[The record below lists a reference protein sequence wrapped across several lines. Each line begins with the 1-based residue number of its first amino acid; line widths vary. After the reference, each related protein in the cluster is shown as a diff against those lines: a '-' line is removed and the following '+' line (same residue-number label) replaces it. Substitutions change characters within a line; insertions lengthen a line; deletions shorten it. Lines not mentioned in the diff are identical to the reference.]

1 MYHGETAEGE
11 RGQGKSGCAGATVWA
26 VFCKEKYTNQF
37 GESVQISASDEIWL
51 NDEFFAREMAKLPP
65 DAPRAGLA
73 YRVSTKGQVDH
84 DDIPM
89 QKIECR
95 KFCAQHGW
103 RVVLEKA
110 EKGVSGSKVSA
121 TKRDA
126 IQELKAEAEKGN
138 IDILLVFLF
147 DRLGRIES
155 ETPYVVEWFVKHGVE
170 VWSTREGQQKI
181 DSHTDKLI
189 NYIRFWQAAG
199 ESEKIAER
207 VATRI
212 QQLNS
217 SGHYSG
223 GTVAYG
229 YRAVH
234 KGRVNKKGQPVK
246 DLEVD
251 PAEAPIVQE
260 LFELA
265 AFEGKSAYAMAEM
278 LNNRGLRTH
287 SGAKF
292 TPVHVLRILRH
303 EGYLG
308 YIVTRSVKSQHLPEL
323 EIISPELF
331 QKANEMVDLR
341 CTANAEARKVAH
353 KSDNNTLLAG
363 LVYCAH
369 CGAKMSGFMHH
380 DRYKL
385 RDGTVKESLKPKYNC
400 YQRAQKLRDCD
411 GQALYL
417 ADRVDGIVLEVVREL
432 FSSIR
437 CAPRDKLL
445 EQKIRQEYQDKR
457 KQKAA
462 MEKRL
467 QDCEHALERY
477 EAEVLRCLDGE
488 SGFSQEMLARLIAK
502 AEAELRAARQ
512 KYAKVLQ
519 EAEDDRELAQKIK
532 ECYRQFCGWAE
543 EFELAPLARKRMI
556 LSELLEKVEVGKG
569 YQVTVHVKLTYKQ
582 FLELCQTE
590 ETSENSL
597 RNATDGN
604 VA

>member
-1 MYHGETAEGE
+1 MTYKED
-11 RGQGKSGCAGATVWA
+11 RA
-26 VFCKEKYTNQF
+26 VKYTNQF

-331 QKANEMVDLR
+331 QKANEMVDMR
-341 CTANAEARKVAH
+341 CTSNAEARKVAH

-385 RDGTVKESLKPKYNC
+385 RDGTVKEFLKPKYNC

-512 KYAKVLQ
+512 EYAKVLQ

>member
-1 MYHGETAEGE
+1 M
-11 RGQGKSGCAGATVWA
+11 
-26 VFCKEKYTNQF
+26 KYTNQF
-37 GESVQISASDEIWL
+37 GESVQIAASDEIWL
-51 NDEFFAREMAKLPP
+51 NDEFFAREMAKLPS

-189 NYIRFWQAAG
+189 NYILFRQAAG

-265 AFEGKSAYAMAEM
+265 AYEGKSAYAMAEM

-287 SGAKF
+287 SGAKY

-308 YIVTRSVKSQHLPEL
+308 YIVTCSVRSQHLPEL
-323 EIISPELF
+323 EIISPKLF
-331 QKANEMVDLR
+331 QKANEMVDMR

-432 FSSIR
+432 FASIR

-445 EQKIRQEYQDKR
+445 EQKVRQEYQDKR

-462 MEKRL
+462 LEKQL

-502 AEAELRAARQ
+502 AEAELWAARQ
-512 KYAKVLQ
+512 EYAKVLQ
-519 EAEDDRELAQKIK
+519 EAEDGRELAQKIK

-582 FLELCQTE
+582 FLEQCQTE
-590 ETSENSL
+590 ENSENSL
-597 RNATDGN
+597 RNTTDGN

>member
-1 MYHGETAEGE
+1 M
-11 RGQGKSGCAGATVWA
+11 
-26 VFCKEKYTNQF
+26 
-37 GESVQISASDEIWL
+37 
-51 NDEFFAREMAKLPP
+51 
-65 DAPRAGLA
+65 
-73 YRVSTKGQVDH
+73 
-84 DDIPM
+84 
-89 QKIECR
+89 
-95 KFCAQHGW
+95 
-103 RVVLEKA
+103 
-110 EKGVSGSKVSA
+110 
-121 TKRDA
+121 
-126 IQELKAEAEKGN
+126 
-138 IDILLVFLF
+138 
-147 DRLGRIES
+147 
-155 ETPYVVEWFVKHGVE
+155 E

-265 AFEGKSAYAMAEM
+265 AYEGKSAYAMAEM

-331 QKANEMVDLR
+331 QKANEMVDMR
-341 CTANAEARKVAH
+341 CTSNAEARKVAH

-457 KQKAA
+457 KQKATL
-462 MEKRL
+462 EKKL

-543 EFELAPLARKRMI
+543 EFELAPLTRKRMI

-590 ETSENSL
+590 ETSEISL
-597 RNATDGN
+597 RNATDEN

>member
-1 MYHGETAEGE
+1 MTYKED
-11 RGQGKSGCAGATVWA
+11 RA
-26 VFCKEKYTNQF
+26 VKYTNQF
-37 GESVQISASDEIWL
+37 GESVQISASDEIWI

-65 DAPRAGLA
+65 DAPRAGRA

-95 KFCAQHGW
+95 KFCAQYGW

-199 ESEKIAER
+199 ESKKIAER

-223 GTVAYG
+223 GAVAYG

-331 QKANEMVDLR
+331 QKANEMVDMR
-341 CTANAEARKVAH
+341 CTSNAEARKVAH

-457 KQKAA
+457 KQKATL
-462 MEKRL
+462 EKKL

-512 KYAKVLQ
+512 EYAKVLQ

-543 EFELAPLARKRMI
+543 EFELAPLTRKRMI

-590 ETSENSL
+590 ETSEISL
-597 RNATDGN
+597 RNATDEN

>member
-1 MYHGETAEGE
+1 MLPILGL
-11 RGQGKSGCAGATVWA
+11 RSKN
-26 VFCKEKYTNQF
+26 TNQF
-37 GESVQISASDEIWL
+37 GESVQIAASDEIWL
-51 NDEFFAREMAKLPP
+51 NDEFFAREMAKLPS

-95 KFCAQHGW
+95 KYCIQHGW
-103 RVVLEKA
+103 RITLEKA

-265 AFEGKSAYAMAEM
+265 AYEGKSAYAMAEM

-308 YIVTRSVKSQHLPEL
+308 YIVTCSVRSQHLPEL
-323 EIISPELF
+323 EIISPKLF
-331 QKANEMVDLR
+331 QKANEMVDMR

-432 FSSIR
+432 FASIR

-457 KQKAA
+457 KRKATL
-462 MEKRL
+462 EKKL

-502 AEAELRAARQ
+502 SEAELRAARQ
-512 KYAKVLQ
+512 EYAKVLQ

-590 ETSENSL
+590 ETSENPL

>member
-1 MYHGETAEGE
+1 M
-11 RGQGKSGCAGATVWA
+11 
-26 VFCKEKYTNQF
+26 KYTNQF
-37 GESVQISASDEIWL
+37 GESVQIAASDEIWL
-51 NDEFFAREMAKLPP
+51 NDEFFAREMAKLPS

-110 EKGVSGSKVSA
+110 EKGVSGSKISA

-265 AFEGKSAYAMAEM
+265 AYEGKSAYAMAEI

-287 SGAKF
+287 IGAKF

-308 YIVTRSVKSQHLPEL
+308 YIVTCSVRSQHLPEL
-323 EIISPELF
+323 EIISPKLF
-331 QKANEMVDLR
+331 QKANEMVDMR

-432 FSSIR
+432 FASIR

-457 KQKAA
+457 KRKATL
-462 MEKRL
+462 EKKL

-488 SGFSQEMLARLIAK
+488 SGFTQEMLARLIAK

-512 KYAKVLQ
+512 EYAKVLQ

-532 ECYRQFCGWAE
+532 ECYRQFCGWTE

-590 ETSENSL
+590 ENSENSL
-597 RNATDGN
+597 RNTTDEN

>member
-1 MYHGETAEGE
+1 MTYKED
-11 RGQGKSGCAGATVWA
+11 RA
-26 VFCKEKYTNQF
+26 VKYTNQF

-246 DLEVD
+246 DLEVA
-251 PAEAPIVQE
+251 PEEAAIVQE

-331 QKANEMVDLR
+331 QKANEMVDMR
-341 CTANAEARKVAH
+341 CTSNAEARKVAH

-432 FSSIR
+432 FASIR

-462 MEKRL
+462 MERRL

-512 KYAKVLQ
+512 EYAKVLQ

-582 FLELCQTE
+582 FMELCQTE
-590 ETSENSL
+590 ETSEISL

>member
-1 MYHGETAEGE
+1 MTYKED
-11 RGQGKSGCAGATVWA
+11 RA
-26 VFCKEKYTNQF
+26 VKYTNQF

-51 NDEFFAREMAKLPP
+51 NDEFFASEMAKLPP

-110 EKGVSGSKVSA
+110 EKGVSGSKISA

-246 DLEVD
+246 DLEVA
-251 PAEAPIVQE
+251 PEEAAIVQE

-331 QKANEMVDLR
+331 QKANEMVDMR
-341 CTANAEARKVAH
+341 CTSNAEARKVAH

-432 FSSIR
+432 FSYIR

-512 KYAKVLQ
+512 EYAKVLQ

-590 ETSENSL
+590 ETSEISL
-597 RNATDGN
+597 RNATDEN

>member
-1 MYHGETAEGE
+1 M
-11 RGQGKSGCAGATVWA
+11 
-26 VFCKEKYTNQF
+26 KYTNQF
-37 GESVQISASDEIWL
+37 GESVQIAASDEIWL
-51 NDEFFAREMAKLPP
+51 NDEFFAREMAKLPS

-217 SGHYSG
+217 NGHYSG

-265 AFEGKSAYAMAEM
+265 AYEGKNAYAMAEM

-308 YIVTRSVKSQHLPEL
+308 YIVTRSVRSQHLPEL
-323 EIISPELF
+323 EIISPELS
-331 QKANEMVDLR
+331 QKANEMVDMR

-411 GQALYL
+411 GQALHL

-432 FSSIR
+432 FASIR

-457 KQKAA
+457 KQKTA

-502 AEAELRAARQ
+502 SEAELGAARQ
-512 KYAKVLQ
+512 EYAKVLQ

-532 ECYRQFCGWAE
+532 ECYRQFCGWTE
-543 EFELAPLARKRMI
+543 EFELVPLARKRMI

-590 ETSENSL
+590 ETSENPL

>member
-1 MYHGETAEGE
+1 MTYKED
-11 RGQGKSGCAGATVWA
+11 RA
-26 VFCKEKYTNQF
+26 VKYTNQF

-246 DLEVD
+246 DLEVA
-251 PAEAPIVQE
+251 PEEAAIVQE

-292 TPVHVLRILRH
+292 TPVHILRILRH

-331 QKANEMVDLR
+331 QKANEMVDMR
-341 CTANAEARKVAH
+341 CTSNAEARKVAH

-457 KQKAA
+457 KQKATL
-462 MEKRL
+462 EKKL

-512 KYAKVLQ
+512 EYAKVLQ

-543 EFELAPLARKRMI
+543 EFELAPLTRKRMI

-590 ETSENSL
+590 ENSENSL
-597 RNATDGN
+597 RNTTDGN

>member
-1 MYHGETAEGE
+1 M
-11 RGQGKSGCAGATVWA
+11 
-26 VFCKEKYTNQF
+26 KYTNQF

-155 ETPYVVEWFVKHGVE
+155 ETPYVVEWFVQHGVE

-189 NYIRFWQAAG
+189 NCIRFWQAAG

-246 DLEVD
+246 DLEVA
-251 PAEAPIVQE
+251 PEEAAIVQE

-308 YIVTRSVKSQHLPEL
+308 YIATRSVKSQHLPEL

-331 QKANEMVDLR
+331 QKANKMVDMR
-341 CTANAEARKVAH
+341 CTSNAEARKVAH

-457 KQKAA
+457 KQKATL
-462 MEKRL
+462 EKKL

-512 KYAKVLQ
+512 EYAKVLQ

-543 EFELAPLARKRMI
+543 EFELAPLTRKRMI

-590 ETSENSL
+590 ETSEISL
-597 RNATDGN
+597 RNATDEN

>member
-1 MYHGETAEGE
+1 MTYKED
-11 RGQGKSGCAGATVWA
+11 RA
-26 VFCKEKYTNQF
+26 VKYTNQF
-37 GESVQISASDEIWL
+37 GESVQIAASDEIWL
-51 NDEFFAREMAKLPP
+51 NDEFFAREMAKLPS

-110 EKGVSGSKVSA
+110 EKGVSGSKISA

-265 AFEGKSAYAMAEM
+265 AYEGKSAYAMAEM

-308 YIVTRSVKSQHLPEL
+308 YIVTCSVRSQHLPEL
-323 EIISPELF
+323 EIISPKLF
-331 QKANEMVDLR
+331 QKANEMVDMR

-432 FSSIR
+432 FASIR

-457 KQKAA
+457 KRKATL
-462 MEKRL
+462 EKKL

-512 KYAKVLQ
+512 EYAKVLQ

-532 ECYRQFCGWAE
+532 ECYRQFCGWTE

-590 ETSENSL
+590 ENSENPL

>member
-1 MYHGETAEGE
+1 MTYKED
-11 RGQGKSGCAGATVWA
+11 RA
-26 VFCKEKYTNQF
+26 VKYTNQF

-363 LVYCAH
+363 LVCCAH

>member
-1 MYHGETAEGE
+1 MTYKED
-11 RGQGKSGCAGATVWA
+11 RA
-26 VFCKEKYTNQF
+26 VKYTNQF

-51 NDEFFAREMAKLPP
+51 NDEFFAREMAKLPS
-65 DAPRAGLA
+65 DALRAGLA

-246 DLEVD
+246 DLEVA
-251 PAEAPIVQE
+251 PEEAPIVQE

-331 QKANEMVDLR
+331 QKANEMVDMR

-363 LVYCAH
+363 LVCCAH

-457 KQKAA
+457 KQKATL
-462 MEKRL
+462 EKKL

-512 KYAKVLQ
+512 EYAKVLQ

>member
-1 MYHGETAEGE
+1 M
-11 RGQGKSGCAGATVWA
+11 
-26 VFCKEKYTNQF
+26 KYTNQF

-287 SGAKF
+287 SRAKF

-331 QKANEMVDLR
+331 QKANEMVDMR
-341 CTANAEARKVAH
+341 CTSNAEARKVAH

-432 FSSIR
+432 FASIR

-462 MEKRL
+462 LEKRL

-488 SGFSQEMLARLIAK
+488 SGFSKEMLARLIAK
-502 AEAELRAARQ
+502 AEAELRVARQ
-512 KYAKVLQ
+512 EYAKVLQ
-519 EAEDDRELAQKIK
+519 ETEDDRELAQKIK

-543 EFELAPLARKRMI
+543 EFELAPLTRKRMI

-590 ETSENSL
+590 ENSENSL
-597 RNATDGN
+597 RNTTDGN

>member
-1 MYHGETAEGE
+1 MTYKED
-11 RGQGKSGCAGATVWA
+11 RA
-26 VFCKEKYTNQF
+26 VKYTNQF

-323 EIISPELF
+323 EIISPKLF
-331 QKANEMVDLR
+331 QKANEMVDMR

-411 GQALYL
+411 GQSLYL

-457 KQKAA
+457 KQKTA

-488 SGFSQEMLARLIAK
+488 SGFSKEMLARLIAK
-502 AEAELRAARQ
+502 AEAELRVARQ
-512 KYAKVLQ
+512 EYAKVLQ
-519 EAEDDRELAQKIK
+519 ETEDDRELAQKIK

-543 EFELAPLARKRMI
+543 KFELAPLTRKRMI

-590 ETSENSL
+590 ENSENSL
-597 RNATDGN
+597 RNTTDGN

>member
-1 MYHGETAEGE
+1 M
-11 RGQGKSGCAGATVWA
+11 
-26 VFCKEKYTNQF
+26 
-37 GESVQISASDEIWL
+37 
-51 NDEFFAREMAKLPP
+51 
-65 DAPRAGLA
+65 
-73 YRVSTKGQVDH
+73 
-84 DDIPM
+84 
-89 QKIECR
+89 
-95 KFCAQHGW
+95 
-103 RVVLEKA
+103 
-110 EKGVSGSKVSA
+110 
-121 TKRDA
+121 
-126 IQELKAEAEKGN
+126 
-138 IDILLVFLF
+138 
-147 DRLGRIES
+147 
-155 ETPYVVEWFVKHGVE
+155 
-170 VWSTREGQQKI
+170 
-181 DSHTDKLI
+181 
-189 NYIRFWQAAG
+189 
-199 ESEKIAER
+199 
-207 VATRI
+207 
-212 QQLNS
+212 
-217 SGHYSG
+217 
-223 GTVAYG
+223 
-229 YRAVH
+229 
-234 KGRVNKKGQPVK
+234 NKKGQPVK

-265 AFEGKSAYAMAEM
+265 AYEGKSAYAMAEM

-292 TPVHVLRILRH
+292 TPVHILRILRH

-323 EIISPELF
+323 EIISPKLF
-331 QKANEMVDLR
+331 QKANEMVDMR

-353 KSDNNTLLAG
+353 KSDNNTLMAG

-432 FSSIR
+432 FASIR

-462 MEKRL
+462 LEKRL

-502 AEAELRAARQ
+502 AEAELRVARQ
-512 KYAKVLQ
+512 EYAKVLQ
-519 EAEDDRELAQKIK
+519 ETEDDRELAQKIK

-543 EFELAPLARKRMI
+543 EFELAPLTRKRMI

-590 ETSENSL
+590 ETSENPL

>member
-1 MYHGETAEGE
+1 MTYKED
-11 RGQGKSGCAGATVWA
+11 RA
-26 VFCKEKYTNQF
+26 VKYTNQF

-110 EKGVSGSKVSA
+110 EKGVSGSKISA

-246 DLEVD
+246 DLEVA
-251 PAEAPIVQE
+251 PEEAAIVQE

-457 KQKAA
+457 KQKTA

-512 KYAKVLQ
+512 EYAKVLQ

-532 ECYRQFCGWAE
+532 ECYRQFCGWTE

-590 ETSENSL
+590 ETSENPL

>member
-1 MYHGETAEGE
+1 M
-11 RGQGKSGCAGATVWA
+11 
-26 VFCKEKYTNQF
+26 KYTNQF
-37 GESVQISASDEIWL
+37 GESVQISASDEIRL

-265 AFEGKSAYAMAEM
+265 AFEGKSAYTMAEM

-331 QKANEMVDLR
+331 QKANEMVDMR
-341 CTANAEARKVAH
+341 CTSNAEARKVAH

-457 KQKAA
+457 KQKATL
-462 MEKRL
+462 EKKL

-512 KYAKVLQ
+512 EYAKVLQ

-543 EFELAPLARKRMI
+543 EFELAPLTRKRMI
-556 LSELLEKVEVGKG
+556 LSKLLEKVEVGKG

>member
-1 MYHGETAEGE
+1 MN
-11 RGQGKSGCAGATVWA
+11 
-26 VFCKEKYTNQF
+26 YTNQF
-37 GESVQISASDEIWL
+37 GEFVRIAASDEIWL
-51 NDEFFAREMAKLPP
+51 NDEFLAREMAKLPP

-199 ESEKIAER
+199 ESEKLAER

-234 KGRVNKKGQPVK
+234 KGRVNKKGQPVR
-246 DLEVD
+246 DLEID
-251 PAEAPIVQE
+251 PAEASIVQE

-265 AFEGKSAYAMAEM
+265 AYEGKSAYALAEM

-287 SGAKF
+287 SGVKF
-292 TPVHVLRILRH
+292 TPVHVLRILRN
-303 EGYLG
+303 EWYLG
-308 YIVTRSVKSQHLPEL
+308 YIVTRSVRSQHLPEL
-323 EIISPELF
+323 EIISCELY
-331 QKANEMVDLR
+331 QKANEMVNMR

-353 KSDNNTLLAG
+353 KANNETLLAG

-385 RDGTVKESLKPKYNC
+385 RDGTVKESLRPKYNC
-400 YQRAQKLRDCD
+400 YQRAQKLRECD

-417 ADRVDGIVLEVVREL
+417 AERVDRIVLEVVQEL

-437 CAPRDKLL
+437 RAPRDKLL
-445 EQKIRQEYQDKR
+445 EQKIRQEYQEKR

-462 MEKRL
+462 LEKRL

-488 SGFSQEMLARLIAK
+488 SGFSQEMLDRLIAK
-502 AEAELRAARQ
+502 AEVELRVARQ
-512 KYAKVLQ
+512 EHAKVLQ
-519 EAEDDRELAQKIK
+519 EVEDDRELNQKIK
-532 ECYRQFCGWAE
+532 ECYREFCGWAE
-543 EFELAPLARKRMI
+543 EFELASLARKRII

-569 YQVTVHVKLTYKQ
+569 YQVTVHVKPVYKQ
-582 FLELCQTE
+582 FRELCQIN
-590 ETSENSL
+590 ENDKISL
-597 RNATDGN
+597 RNATD
-604 VA
+604 AKMA

>member
-1 MYHGETAEGE
+1 
-11 RGQGKSGCAGATVWA
+11 
-26 VFCKEKYTNQF
+26 
-37 GESVQISASDEIWL
+37 
-51 NDEFFAREMAKLPP
+51 
-65 DAPRAGLA
+65 
-73 YRVSTKGQVDH
+73 
-84 DDIPM
+84 
-89 QKIECR
+89 
-95 KFCAQHGW
+95 
-103 RVVLEKA
+103 
-110 EKGVSGSKVSA
+110 
-121 TKRDA
+121 
-126 IQELKAEAEKGN
+126 
-138 IDILLVFLF
+138 
-147 DRLGRIES
+147 
-155 ETPYVVEWFVKHGVE
+155 
-170 VWSTREGQQKI
+170 
-181 DSHTDKLI
+181 
-189 NYIRFWQAAG
+189 
-199 ESEKIAER
+199 
-207 VATRI
+207 
-212 QQLNS
+212 
-217 SGHYSG
+217 
-223 GTVAYG
+223 
-229 YRAVH
+229 
-234 KGRVNKKGQPVK
+234 
-246 DLEVD
+246 
-251 PAEAPIVQE
+251 
-260 LFELA
+260 
-265 AFEGKSAYAMAEM
+265 
-278 LNNRGLRTH
+278 
-287 SGAKF
+287 
-292 TPVHVLRILRH
+292 
-303 EGYLG
+303 
-308 YIVTRSVKSQHLPEL
+308 
-323 EIISPELF
+323 
-331 QKANEMVDLR
+331 
-341 CTANAEARKVAH
+341 
-353 KSDNNTLLAG
+353 
-363 LVYCAH
+363 
-369 CGAKMSGFMHH
+369 MSGFMHH

-457 KQKAA
+457 KQKATL
-462 MEKRL
+462 EKKL

-512 KYAKVLQ
+512 EYAKVLQ